1 MSGFVTVRAVIF
13 DFFGTLVDD
22 FVAATGPMTPALAIA
37 VNAPHEQFIELWRN
51 TSSLRIDGTFQ
62 SIEAAIEH
70 VCAAVGIQPSTE
82 QMAKAVEIRLNQIR
96 RALKPKPDA
105 VATLKTV
112 KQRGYKIGLLSNCSI
127 EIPILWPESPFAQ
140 FVDWAVFSSRE
151 HLKKPD
157 PRIFD
162 LACQGLGETPQQC
175 LYVADGENYELS
187 VARSIGLH
195 PVLVRNSFASRRKEL
210 FREATE
216 WQGIAIAS
224 LSEVLNVLGHSAVG

>member
-1 MSGFVTVRAVIF
+1 VTIRAVIF

-22 FVAATGPMTPALAIA
+22 FVAATGPMTPELAIA
-37 VNAPHEQFIELWRN
+37 VNAPHQQFIEHWRK

-70 VCAAVGIQPSTE
+70 VCADIGVQPSTE
-82 QMAKAVEIRLNQIR
+82 QMANAVEIRLNQIR

-105 VATLKTV
+105 VATLQTLS
-112 KQRGYKIGLLSNCSI
+112 QRGYKIGLLSNCSI

-140 FVDWAVFSSRE
+140 FVHSAVFSSRE

-157 PRIFD
+157 GRIFD
-162 LACQGLGETPQQC
+162 LACKRLGEIPRQC
-175 LYVADGENYELS
+175 FYIADGENYELS
-187 VARSIGLH
+187 VAGSIGLH
-195 PVLVRNSFASRRKEL
+195 PVLIRNSFTSRRKEL

-216 WQGIAIAS
+216 WQGIAISS
-224 LSEVLNVLGHSAVG
+224 LSEVLNVLGHSAVS